1 MTRLTVP
8 KNVRVRPPALIAH
21 RGYALRYPENTL
33 ESLRAAVSAGAGYLE
48 FDVQMTADGVP
59 VLLHDGDLWRTGQ
72 DERVVMDLTLDQLWE
87 IEVTETR
94 RLGPRFFG
102 VQAPTLDDAVAL
114 VRDDPRIAAFVEI
127 KRESVRRFGVEAVVD
142 KVIDTLAPAR
152 ERCFVISFDTEV
164 IERARAKGA
173 TAVGW
178 VLSEWSDAARDEAAR
193 VAPDYLFANYRMVP
207 GDEQL
212 WSGDWR
218 WALYEVVDVDLALE
232 LATRGARFI
241 ETMAIA
247 EMLADRRL
255 APGRRSDD

>member
-1 MTRLTVP
+1 MTVP

-33 ESLRAAVSAGAGYLE
+33 ESLRAAVRAGAGYIE

-59 VLLHDGDLWRTGQ
+59 VLLHDADLWRTGQ

-87 IEVTETR
+87 VEVTETR

-114 VRDDPRIAAFVEI
+114 VREHREIAAFVEI
-127 KRESVRRFGVEAVVD
+127 KRESMRRFGVETIVD
-142 KVIDTLAPAR
+142 KVMETLAPAR
-152 ERCFVISFDTEV
+152 DRCFVISLDPEA
-164 IERARAKGA
+164 IALARARGA
-173 TAVGW
+173 AAIGW
-178 VLSEWSDAARDEAAR
+178 VLSEWSEAALQEAKR
-193 VAPDYLFANYRMVP
+193 IQPDYLFGNYRMIP
-207 GDEQL
+207 GDAQL
-212 WSGDWR
+212 WSGPWR
-218 WALYEVVDVDLALE
+218 WALYEIVDVDLALE

-255 APGRRSDD
+255 APGRRADD